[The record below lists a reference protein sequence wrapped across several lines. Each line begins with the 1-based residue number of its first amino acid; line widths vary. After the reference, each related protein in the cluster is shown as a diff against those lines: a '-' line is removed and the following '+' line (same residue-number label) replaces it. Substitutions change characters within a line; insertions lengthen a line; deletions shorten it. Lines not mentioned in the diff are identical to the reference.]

1 MPSTSITTTVS
12 SEPLEFKH
20 QGQAWRTVPATLNF
34 DPRDTR
40 DGMNRP
46 GRAARLFLAFAV
58 ALLLSGGVL
67 SAATH
72 AAAPDRSEVVLVL
85 DFSASILKD
94 KANRDQ
100 FASALESM
108 ADRVTATSADLVA
121 GDTTASI
128 VQFASKAAD
137 YPGCADLH
145 LLDSPEKVAQFAGC
159 LRSVAGAYRK
169 GLDPAL
175 SKKIGTDTNY
185 VAAMQ
190 QAAKHLPA
198 NAVRPAVILFTDGK
212 HDVKGV
218 PVSQVQ
224 PTRDRLFGS
233 RKPFALL
240 PVGMGLDPKEKAAL
254 TAGLE
259 KLRITRD
266 MPPCVSGA
274 TFDWPQVVFDTPAQA
289 GNAVAVALQDATCT
303 FTVAP
308 TPGPT
313 AKPTPAA
320 PVIPAIRGIAVTPGD
335 GQVQVTWSPFAAGA
349 TGVDKIIDYHVR
361 CRAGDSGDWIMST
374 EGASLAAAR
383 VVTGLT
389 SGTAYQCEVAPVTAA
404 GEGPVTPAQG
414 TVPPAGEGRSPP
426 ARATVTQIGR
436 PAAPAKPSVE
446 ALNGA
451 VLVRLAAAAGSTSTH
466 VECSPDG
473 GATWPS
479 VVDVTAGADPNV
491 QLPGLANGSEYVCR
505 AFAVNAIGRSDPSPV
520 SDIARPCSSALD
532 CNPVLAPVLG
542 VLGMALLI
550 GAALVIFAL
559 VRSRP
564 RGYVLAVVDVVHTAN
579 LGYGSTIGIGFV
591 RDPVSKR
598 VTEVVSDKGK
608 SAEVRIRHK
617 KNGFVVSDRHGRHA
631 VADGG

>member
-1 MPSTSITTTVS
+1 
-12 SEPLEFKH
+12 
-20 QGQAWRTVPATLNF
+20 
-34 DPRDTR
+34 
-40 DGMNRP
+40 MNRP

-67 SAATH
+67 STPTR

-145 LLDSPEKVAQFAGC
+145 LLDSPAKVATFAGC

-175 SKKIGTDTNY
+175 SKKIGIDTNY
-185 VAAMQ
+185 VAAME
-190 QAAKHLPA
+190 QAAKHLPKV
-198 NAVRPAVILFTDGK
+198 AVRPAVILFTDGK
-212 HDVKGV
+212 HDVNGV

-233 RKPFALL
+233 RTPFALL
-240 PVGMGLDPKEKAAL
+240 PVGMGLDPKEKGAL
-254 TAGLE
+254 TAGLQ

-308 TPGPT
+308 TPEPT
-313 AKPTPAA
+313 AEPTPAA
-320 PVIPAIRGIAVTPGD
+320 PAIPAIRGIAVTPGD
-335 GQVQVTWSPFAAGA
+335 GQVQVTWAPFAAGA

-361 CRAGDSGDWIMST
+361 CRPSDGGDWIMST
-374 EGASLAAAR
+374 EGASLASAR

-404 GEGPVTPAQG
+404 GEGPFTPATGTVTPIGKPA
-414 TVPPAGEGRSPP
+414 PPE
-426 ARATVTQIGR
+426 
-436 PAAPAKPSVE
+436 KPSVE

-451 VLVRLAAAAGSTSTH
+451 VLVRLAAAPGATSTH

-479 VVDVTAGADPNV
+479 VIDVAGGADPNV
-491 QLPGLANGSEYVCR
+491 QLPGLANGTEYVCR
-505 AFAVNAIGRSDPSPV
+505 AIAVNAVGQSDPSPV

-542 VLGMALLI
+542 VLGLALLI

-591 RDPVSKR
+591 RDPVTKR

-608 SAEVRIRHK
+608 TAEVRIRHT
-617 KNGFVVSDRHGRHA
+617 KNGFIVRDRHGR
-631 VADGG
+631 